1 MKNLFFYKLY
11 LFDKRLFFLIA
22 VFSGLTIL
30 CNIKGDEITPFF
42 IWAMYSEKENMT
54 NKYEIFR
61 IQVNGSTLVDYTSGY
76 TDNNRFFLSA
86 PLSYYYKIKLNN
98 FKEPTL
104 SFIQKK
110 LGKKYNLIQPLAERI
125 YNDNLDTMQFTE
137 WYIRYLQQST
147 GKPIHNLQVDVLTS
161 HFAVNESLQTDSS
174 YLLIQWKQP

>member
-22 VFSGLTIL
+22 VFCGLSVL

-42 IWAMYSEKENMT
+42 IWAMYSEKESTT

-61 IQVNGSTLVDYTSGY
+61 IQVNDRILIDYTSGY

-86 PLSYYYKIKLNN
+86 PLSYYNKIKLND

-110 LGKKYNLIQPLAERI
+110 LGKKYNALQPLAERI
-125 YNDNLDTMQFTE
+125 YNGNLNTKQFTE
-137 WYIRYLQQST
+137 WYVRYLQQSI
-147 GKPIHNLQVDVLTS
+147 GKPIHNVQVDVLTS
-161 HFAVNESLQTDSS
+161 HFGANQLLQTDSS